1 MTAASI
7 MAHLKKRDGRR
18 VRISQ
23 NHSESPHLVDL
34 MQWTQIPG
42 WQQDNEYILSG
53 YRPHTESFIR
63 CIKSLAYI
71 HNETINIYSHL
82 IGAAF
87 FATAPVYF
95 YSTLTT
101 DDMKVT
107 RGDIIVFSTFFYGV
121 AVCFL
126 LSST

>member
-1 MTAASI
+1 
-7 MAHLKKRDGRR
+7 MARLRKRDGRQVKSLPSR
-18 VRISQ
+18 DT
-23 NHSESPHLVDL
+23 SPHHTDL
-34 MQWTQIPG
+34 KHWTQIPG

-53 YRPHTESFIR
+53 YRSHTESFIR

-87 FATAPVYF
+87 FSTAPAYF
-95 YSTLTT
+95 YTTLTT